1 MVDVKKIAG
10 MTLCRYQE
18 PYTRSN
24 PLLLRA
30 GNLGTILMARANE
43 TNLHAHPDADTVW
56 LVLKGRVKFYGF
68 DDEFVGELGPLDG
81 LAIPK
86 GVPYWF
92 ESADGE
98 EYLIYHITAKDF
110 SVKDT
115 HRINYKERIQREP
128 AAGAGA
134 RAPGVWT
141 NKTERIATEDDRK
154 TVQQMIET
162 LNAAR

>member
-56 LVLKGRVKFYGF
+56 LMLKGKVNFYGYN
-68 DDEFVGELGPLDG
+68 DEFVGELGPGDG
-81 LAIPK
+81 LSIPK
-86 GVPYWF
+86 GIPYWF
-92 ESADGE
+92 ESANGE

-110 SVKDT
+110 TVEDT
-115 HRINYKERIQREP
+115 HRINFHERLRREVP
-128 AAGAGA
+128 AGAPY
-134 RAPGVWT
+134 RTPGVWT
-141 NKTERIATEDDRK
+141 NRTEREATKDDMK
-154 TVQQMIET
+154 NVEQMIET
-162 LNAAR
+162 LNAAK